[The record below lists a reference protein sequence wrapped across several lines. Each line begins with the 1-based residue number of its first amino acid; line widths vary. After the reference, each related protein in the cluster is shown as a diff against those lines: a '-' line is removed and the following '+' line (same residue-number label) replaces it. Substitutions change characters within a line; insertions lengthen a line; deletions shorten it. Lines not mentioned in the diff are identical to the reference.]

1 MRSHFYEPTS
11 ERLSIRLRCVAAV
24 FAFGMGIIGIFSF
37 YFLMT
42 KIYSLYARL
51 YRNALVVETPYLI
64 FSLLMAPPAA
74 TLFVVA
80 GISSVFTG
88 RKFDPPKWSPL
99 FKFSTLTLATS
110 AYTFIYIVPAV
121 VTLTT
126 ATLYLRG
133 YTSCP
138 ELWIAGS
145 AWDVLWVN
153 DDHLCFKPDHYI
165 NDNWPCKKINGRD
178 VCVPLDGR

>member
-11 ERLSIRLRCVAAV
+11 ERLSIRLRCVAAL
-24 FAFGMGIIGIFSF
+24 FAFGMGMGMGMIGIFSV

-42 KIYSLYARL
+42 QIYPLYARL
-51 YRNALVVETPYLI
+51 YRNDLVVETPYLI

-88 RKFDPPKWSPL
+88 RKFDHPKWSPL
-99 FKFSTLTLATS
+99 FKFSTLMLATS
-110 AYTFIYIVPAV
+110 AYTFIYIVPTV

-126 ATLYLRG
+126 ATLYFRG
-133 YTSCP
+133 YASCP
-138 ELWIAGS
+138 ELGIS
-145 AWDVLWVN
+145 E
-153 DDHLCFKPDHYI
+153 
-165 NDNWPCKKINGRD
+165 
-178 VCVPLDGR
+178 